1 MPARDLTPKRVQ
13 TGVGLTI
20 LALQLQSML
29 ISESLGHH
37 DSEIMDGSWIGR
49 GDAGA
54 VGVVVAGRQGAN
66 PAAVPAGTDG
76 AIRGVVPGRSARAR
90 AAQDGLDA
98 GGSGGGSRSLAPA
111 GPSGPSDADALRDV
125 VRDYVVETLCEPDAV
140 LVLDETGFLKQGK
153 A

>member
-1 MPARDLTPKRVQ
+1 MAEIVRRRSWGGVLPLGLHVSISGCRAVHAPSVSIAPSSFQEEQNARHHKQFKREQALT
-13 TGVGLTI
+13 
-20 LALQLQSML
+20 LQLQSML

-98 GGSGGGSRSLAPA
+98 GGSGG
-111 GPSGPSDADALRDV
+111 
-125 VRDYVVETLCEPDAV
+125 
-140 LVLDETGFLKQGK
+140 
-153 A
+153 

>member
-1 MPARDLTPKRVQ
+1 
-13 TGVGLTI
+13 
-20 LALQLQSML
+20 ML

-54 VGVVVAGRQGAN
+54 VGVVVAGRQGAD
-66 PAAVPAGTDG
+66 PAAVPAGAHG

-98 GGSGGGSRSLAPA
+98 GGGGGRSWPLAAA
-111 GPSGPSDADALRDV
+111 GPAWSISVGRVSGTWMHSAMWCA
-125 VRDYVVETLCEPDAV
+125 AM
-140 LVLDETGFLKQGK
+140 
-153 A
+153 

>member
-1 MPARDLTPKRVQ
+1 
-13 TGVGLTI
+13 
-20 LALQLQSML
+20 ML

-66 PAAVPAGTDG
+66 PAAVPAGTQA

-98 GGSGGGSRSLAPA
+98 GGSAGGSRSLAPA
-111 GPSGPSDADALRDV
+111 GPSGSSGRERASAPR
-125 VRDYVVETLCEPDAV
+125 
-140 LVLDETGFLKQGK
+140 
-153 A
+153 